1 MGFAQIKDLI
11 DGNVDVWLVDIA
23 DSVSALRI
31 Q

>member
-11 DGNVDVWLVDIA
+11 DGNIDVWLVDIA